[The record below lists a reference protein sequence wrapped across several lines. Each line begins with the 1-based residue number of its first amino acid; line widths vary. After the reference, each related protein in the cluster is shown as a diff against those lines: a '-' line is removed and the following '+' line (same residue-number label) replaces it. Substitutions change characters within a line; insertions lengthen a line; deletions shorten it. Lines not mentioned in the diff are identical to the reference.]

1 MPDLNPELQAA
12 LVGLGGGGLTV
23 LAVYGLGV
31 LYSKLYNRI
40 RRHHAG
46 TR

>member
-1 MPDLNPELQAA
+1 MPDLNPELQAV
-12 LVGLGGGGLTV
+12 LVSLGGGGLTV
-23 LAVYGLGV
+23 LAVYSLGV